1 MFLRNFFSFL
11 LYALVQRR
19 CSVFISL
26 QPQILLSQ
34 ALLALTLFSFLNKHN
49 QVWPKEGLDWPP
61 KHLLNEAQNSLGSS
75 SFPLWESSL
84 EAWITSEQHWKLEKL
99 VDTTCNCMWSFRIL
113 ESDRL
118 SRQRSRWTQVPFVN
132 FAVDLNP
139 WTPFPEWV
147 LKWCYVFGQEES
159 ATVPLSCQL
168 LFFFFFLSVKG
179 PKIKI
184 VYGVG

>member
-1 MFLRNFFSFL
+1 MFDFDVIFMFLRNFFSFL

-49 QVWPKEGLDWPP
+49 QVWPKEGLDCPP

-84 EAWITSEQHWKLEKL
+84 EAWITSEKP
-99 VDTTCNCMWSFRIL
+99 VDTTCNCTWSFRIL
-113 ESDRL
+113 ESNRL

-139 WTPFPEWV
+139 
-147 LKWCYVFGQEES
+147 
-159 ATVPLSCQL
+159 
-168 LFFFFFLSVKG
+168 
-179 PKIKI
+179 
-184 VYGVG
+184 